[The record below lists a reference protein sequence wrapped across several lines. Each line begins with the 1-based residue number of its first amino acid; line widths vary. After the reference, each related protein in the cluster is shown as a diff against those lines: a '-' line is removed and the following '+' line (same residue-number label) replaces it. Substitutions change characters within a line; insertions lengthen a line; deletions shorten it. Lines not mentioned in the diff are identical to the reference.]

1 VVVIDPL
8 AGVVAALPQVLL
20 DVYRMRR
27 DGSVPEQLER
37 AARIHAQELAREHQS
52 RLEQAVWE
60 TRLRVLEQ
68 VELVRVAAEHA
79 ESPFGHIADEDV
91 REQVE
96 RLTDGR
102 KRPALL
108 IAPLLNTTRTN
119 QGNIDQPY
127 SYRVSLRSGWLE
139 SPWSSDMQVDAGLI
153 GQPLLR
159 TDLHLRRIRELLA
172 DLPITVVHG
181 FIEEGDKVRLEI
193 VAWNIINGASDQLN
207 NEAIQI
213 HISDFSSVGVRRLPT
228 VSEALALACSQLC
241 AVLAEWFYVARGRE
255 PHRHRDL
262 PGNLAKATAAGSL
275 VALSLG
281 LDRQHLDRLTAL
293 VHQAILH
300 ADLGEVGPLVD
311 ALNSVNETLREID
324 EDEDTAERLLR
335 LLHQTV
341 IRAASSG
348 KYAPERINT
357 IVNQIAAEHSRACHE
372 LIRRKLLG

>member
-1 VVVIDPL
+1 MVAIGPL
-8 AGVVAALPQVLL
+8 AGVVSALPQVLL
-20 DVYRMRR
+20 DVYRLRR
-27 DGSVPEQLER
+27 DGSVPEQLEH
-37 AARIHAQELAREHQS
+37 AARIHAQELIREHQS
-52 RLEQAVWE
+52 RLEQTVWE
-60 TRLRVLEQ
+60 TRLRILEH
-68 VELVRVAAEHA
+68 VELARVAAEHA
-79 ESPFGHIADEDV
+79 ESPFGLVADDAV

-139 SPWSSDMQVDAGLI
+139 SPWGSDMQVDAGLI

-172 DLPITVVHG
+172 DLPVIVVHG
-181 FIEEGDKVRLEI
+181 FIEEYEKIRLEI
-193 VAWNIINGASDQLN
+193 VAWNIINGTSDQSN

-213 HISDFSSVGVRRLPT
+213 HISDTGSVGIRNLPE
-228 VSEALALACSQLC
+228 VSESLAFACSQLC
-241 AVLAEWFYVARGRE
+241 AVLAEWFYVAHGRV
-255 PHRHRDL
+255 PRRHRDL
-262 PGNLAKATAAGSL
+262 PGDLAKATAAGSL

-281 LDRQHLDRLTAL
+281 LDRQYLDRLTAL

-300 ADLGEVGPLVD
+300 ADLGEIGSLAD
-311 ALNSVNETLREID
+311 AFGCVQEALGGA
-324 EDEDTAERLLR
+324 DEDTAEGHLR
-335 LLHQTV
+335 LLHAAA

-348 KYAPERINT
+348 QYALEPINT
-357 IVNQIAAEHSRACHE
+357 IANQIAVAHSRICYE
-372 LIRRKLLG
+372 LIRRRLLG

>member
-1 VVVIDPL
+1 MVLVNPL
-8 AGVVAALPQVLL
+8 AGVLAALPQVLL

-37 AARIHAQELAREHQS
+37 TARLHARELANEHQS
-52 RLEQAVWE
+52 RLEQAAWE

-68 VELVRVAAEHA
+68 VELARAAAEHA
-79 ESPFGHIADEDV
+79 ESPFGHMADDEV

-96 RLTDGR
+96 RLTDGQ

-108 IAPLLNTTRTN
+108 IAPLLNTTRTS
-119 QGNIDQPY
+119 QGNVDQPF

-139 SPWSSDMQVDAGLI
+139 SPWNSDMQVDAGLI

-172 DLPITVVHG
+172 DLPVIVVHG
-181 FIEEGDKVRLEI
+181 FVEEGGKVRLEI
-193 VAWNIINGASDQLN
+193 VAWGIINGSSDQPN

-213 HISDFSSVGVRRLPT
+213 HISDASSTEAGHLPEVPERLGF
-228 VSEALALACSQLC
+228 ACSQLC
-241 AVLAEWFYVARGRE
+241 AVLAEWFYVARGRA

-262 PGNLAKATAAGSL
+262 SGNLAKATAVGSL

-281 LDRQHLDRLTAL
+281 LDRRHLDRLTAV

-300 ADLGEVGPLVD
+300 ADLGEIDSLAS
-311 ALNSVNETLREID
+311 ALNSAQEALGGV
-324 EDEDTAERLLR
+324 DEDTAERVLR
-335 LLHQTV
+335 LLKDTV

-348 KYAPERINT
+348 KYTPQQINT
-357 IVNQIAAEHSRACHE
+357 IVDQIAAEHRRSCHE
-372 LIRRKLLG
+372 LIRSKLLG

>member
-1 VVVIDPL
+1 VVVINPL

-27 DGSVPEQLER
+27 DGSVPEQLEHT
-37 AARIHAQELAREHQS
+37 ARIHAQELAHEHQL
-52 RLEQAVWE
+52 RLEEAVWE

-68 VELVRVAAEHA
+68 VELARITAEHA
-79 ESPFGHIADEDV
+79 ESPFGLIADDAV

-108 IAPLLNTTRTN
+108 IAPLLDTTRTN

-172 DLPITVVHG
+172 DLPVTVVHG
-181 FIEEGDKVRLEI
+181 FIEEGAKVRLEI
-193 VAWNIINGASDQLN
+193 VAWNIINGASDQSN

-213 HISDFSSVGVRRLPT
+213 HISDTSSAGIRHLSE
-228 VSEALALACSQLC
+228 VSESLGFACSQLC
-241 AVLAEWFYVARGRE
+241 AVLAEWFYVARGRA

-281 LDRQHLDRLTAL
+281 LDRRHLDRLTAL

-300 ADLGEVGPLVD
+300 ADLGEVDSLAD
-311 ALNSVNETLREID
+311 AFNCVQETLGEA
-324 EDEDTAERLLR
+324 DEDTAERLLR
-335 LLHQTV
+335 LLREAA
-341 IRAASSG
+341 IRAASPDKS
-348 KYAPERINT
+348 APKQINT
-357 IVNQIAAEHSRACHE
+357 IANQIVAIHSRACYE
-372 LIRRKLLG
+372 LIRRRLLG